1 LEMPGREVRN
11 MRRSP
16 RAYPEEIVVESL
28 GELEDRIIGRA
39 GNKVLVRCDLC
50 RGSGKYPWWTSICRA
65 CKGKGTF
72 WIETPIRICA
82 FCQGT
87 GMQPYTRSELHC
99 LACDGKGVVRVIEP
113 SKECPLCHGTGLTMF
128 TRPVLACGMCKG
140 QGVIPEI
147 PAAEVKGR
155 MGREKRARD
164 TKAATSTKKKG
175 KEHNKDD

>member
-1 LEMPGREVRN
+1 

-39 GNKVLVRCDLC
+39 GNKVLVKCGLC
-50 RGSGKYPWWTSICRA
+50 RGSGKYLWWTSVCRA

-72 WIETPIRICA
+72 WIETSIRICA
-82 FCQGT
+82 FCHGT
-87 GMQPYTRSELHC
+87 GIQPYTRSELHC
-99 LACDGKGVVRVIEP
+99 PACGGKGVVRVREP
-113 SKECPLCHGTGLTMF
+113 STECPLCDGTGIADL
-128 TRPVLACGMCKG
+128 TRPVLACEMCKG

-155 MGREKRARD
+155 MGEKKERETESQRFLKE
-164 TKAATSTKKKG
+164 KKN
-175 KEHNKDD
+175 HNKDR